1 MSRYFQTLKKLQQQ
15 RDEDTP
21 THSTLAA
28 QPLPQASAPLP
39 KWEPES
45 PDQVFPEL
53 PLAHRE
59 AAWNHMLES
68 LRSQSQS
75 AQPIL
80 VVAGVSDV
88 ESTRRLVAGLR
99 RQAQQRGISVLAAR
113 LTQSREGRILSFL
126 PPAPD
131 EADSPW
137 QGNGA
142 EENQAELPSVKGFDL
157 SVANTD
163 QKLAEWLR
171 ASSTGSDMV
180 VIEAPGILSS
190 ADTLLLSKACDGLA
204 LVVEPLV
211 TDRSALKAAV
221 TRAQAS
227 GCKVAGLIVNGHR
240 NWLPRWLRRLLSD
253 S

>member
-21 THSTLAA
+21 THSTTAA

-45 PDQVFPEL
+45 PEQVFPEL

-142 EENQAELPSVKGFDL
+142 EENQAEPPSVKGFDL

-163 QKLAEWLR
+163 QKLTEWLR

-204 LVVEPLV
+204 LVVEPMV

-227 GCKVAGLIVNGHR
+227 GCKVVGLIVNGHR
-240 NWLPRWLRRLLSD
+240 NWLPRWLVRLMSD
-253 S
+253 

>member
-15 RDEDTP
+15 QAEEASNSSSPAAAPAPHTP
-21 THSTLAA
+21 EPA
-28 QPLPQASAPLP
+28 P
-39 KWEPES
+39 KWGPES
-45 PDQVFPEL
+45 PEQVFPEL

-68 LRSQSQS
+68 LRSQSQT

-113 LTQSREGRILSFL
+113 LTQSREGRVLSFL

-131 EADSPW
+131 ETDSAW

-142 EENQAELPSVKGFDL
+142 AENAADPPSVGGIRSL
-157 SVANTD
+157 
-163 QKLAEWLR
+163 
-171 ASSTGSDMV
+171 GCSDG
-180 VIEAPGILSS
+180 P
-190 ADTLLLSKACDGLA
+190 
-204 LVVEPLV
+204 
-211 TDRSALKAAV
+211 
-221 TRAQAS
+221 
-227 GCKVAGLIVNGHR
+227 
-240 NWLPRWLRRLLSD
+240 
-253 S
+253 